1 MWEDIIKRS
10 GHGISRPAIN
20 FINEVM
26 ADGEKR
32 TPKEILD
39 EIWNIVESWNKL
51 SSKERRKLRGNTDSG
66 PITGKSI
73 PTIGELK
80 SYLAK
85 NYSVGI
91 FHNETG
97 EELPKTTK
105 QSNVTRNV
113 TRKYYR

>member
-1 MWEDIIKRS
+1 MWKDILKGK
-10 GHGISRPAIN
+10 GHSVILSATK
-20 FINEVM
+20 FINEIM

-39 EIWNIVESWNKL
+39 EMWNIVESHNVL
-51 SSKERRKLRGNTDSG
+51 SPSQRVASG
-66 PITGKSI
+66 RYKYGRLTGKNI
-73 PTIGELK
+73 PTIMELK

-85 NYSVGI
+85 NYSSGI

-105 QSNVTRNV
+105 QSNA